1 MAYANDDMT
10 FCSNL
15 QCELHSCSLNFKNVL
30 HRDIPHSV
38 ADYDGTKYCKKVSA
52 DAEGKK
58 GGGHDRRK
66 GVL

>member
-1 MAYANDDMT
+1 MACANDDMT

-15 QCELHSCSLNFKNVL
+15 QCELRSCNLNFKNIL

-38 ADYDGTKYCKKVSA
+38 AGYDGTKYCKKVSA
-52 DAEGKK
+52 AAEGRK
-58 GGGHDRRK
+58 GGCCGRSK